1 VNLEVNLDVNLD
13 VNLELAFLTR
23 TARLKLEHFARFTF
37 GKCDPKWQDSLRAWG
52 GSSGGGS
59 WGLVGV
65 GLLVGLRL
73 LLVLLLLLLL
83 MLAAGASATTA
94 AAAAA
99 AAVRCCCCC
108 CSCCCCCCWLCC
120 CCCCCCVG
128 PKVNLAARPRS
139 ESRRPARA
147 RPQSGPR
154 GPAPRQ
160 ILEPGFKMNLGSCSR
175 VALGPWCQNESRRPV
190 AHCIWEPRLK
200 MNLGTLPP
208 TYPGARPR
216 RRIPHPGLK
225 AKPGALPQSESPS
238 LVPNLISK
246 SCRKPNRED
255 QK

>member
-1 VNLEVNLDVNLD
+1 MLSAVALPAYPHTCSGQPVLR
-13 VNLELAFLTR
+13 FLPFKI
-23 TARLKLEHFARFTF
+23 AIDHFM
-37 GKCDPKWQDSLRAWG
+37 GRA
-52 GSSGGGS
+52 
-59 WGLVGV
+59 
-65 GLLVGLRL
+65 
-73 LLVLLLLLLL
+73 
-83 MLAAGASATTA
+83 
-94 AAAAA
+94 
-99 AAVRCCCCC
+99 
-108 CSCCCCCCWLCC
+108 
-120 CCCCCCVG
+120 
-128 PKVNLAARPRS
+128 
-139 ESRRPARA
+139 ARA